1 MQSLDAPCTIGVD
14 HAPTMWHTGAV
25 ALGTLLLGTGLSTPQ
40 GGEPSGKVSQPSPTE
55 SARRALVDRVN
66 PSIVSVTTYI
76 KVPDGVAYDGRWA
89 VADESPIPGYAR
101 EIVATGIVVGD
112 DGTIICT
119 RKPLL
124 LEGGTFADKYDIET
138 ANGGR
143 YEVELLGTEPTIDL
157 AVLRVIASDGQ
168 PLTDLVP
175 ATIGAVDQ
183 LQVGDDLFAVADPFG
198 AARTFAPGII
208 MALPQVSCY
217 QADLT
222 GSFIHGSMAVCPGA
236 VGGALVNRDGGVV
249 GMIVPPPTLDPAA
262 RPVPEAFATY
272 GMQIQTALAVGEA
285 LKKKRSDISPFLGFS
300 VLSLPELKAKL
311 RDDAKYD
318 AIAKPEYGLY
328 IDDVFSPSPAAE
340 AGVQVGDFI
349 MEINGTRIG
358 GVPDFQQ
365 SLYYFAGTRVPVRIF
380 RSGTELT
387 PMIAI
392 ESRPASA
399 NRM

>member
-1 MQSLDAPCTIGVD
+1 MPRTMFYVGALMLVGVLCD
-14 HAPTMWHTGAV
+14 
-25 ALGTLLLGTGLSTPQ
+25 TGLPAPQ
-40 GGEPSGKVSQPSPTE
+40 GAAQAPKVSQPSPSE
-55 SARRALVDRVN
+55 LSRRGLAERVN

-89 VADESPIPGYAR
+89 VADESPISGYAR
-101 EIVATGIVVGD
+101 EVVATGMVID
-112 DGTIICT
+112 SAGTVICT

-138 ANGGR
+138 SSGSR
-143 YEVELLGTEPTIDL
+143 YEVEVLGTEPTIDL

-168 PLTDLVP
+168 ALSDLVP
-175 ATIGAVDQ
+175 ATIGSVDR

-198 AARTFAPGII
+198 AARTFAPGIV

-222 GSFIHGSMAVCPGA
+222 GSFIHGSMSVCAGA
-236 VGGALVNRDGGVV
+236 AGGALVNRDGHVV
-249 GMIVPPPTLDPAA
+249 GMIVPPPAADPLA
-262 RPVPEAFATY
+262 RPAPESFATY
-272 GMQIQTALAVGEA
+272 GMQIQTAVAVGEA
-285 LKKKRSDISPFLGFS
+285 LKKKRSDVSPFLGFS
-300 VLSLPELKAKL
+300 VLSLPELKAMM

-318 AIAKPEYGLY
+318 GIAKPPYGLY
-328 IDDVFSPSPAAE
+328 INDVFSPSPAVD
-340 AGVQVGDFI
+340 AGVQVGDFV
-349 MEINGTRIG
+349 MEVNGTRIG

-365 SLYYFAGTRVPVRIF
+365 CLYYFAGTRVPVRIF
-380 RSGTELT
+380 RDGRELT

-392 ESRPASA
+392 EARPAAA

>member
-1 MQSLDAPCTIGVD
+1 MMQASVLVVGGVLCCAAFAATQDDGGAAVPVAP
-14 HAPTMWHTGAV
+14 
-25 ALGTLLLGTGLSTPQ
+25 
-40 GGEPSGKVSQPSPTE
+40 VSQPETS
-55 SARRALVDRVN
+55 RRALVQRVN

-89 VADESPIPGYAR
+89 VADESPISGYAR
-101 EIVATGIVVGD
+101 EIVATGIVID
-112 DGTIICT
+112 RAGTIICN

-138 ANGGR
+138 SAGSR
-143 YEVELLGTEPTIDL
+143 YEVELLGSEPTIDL
-157 AVLRVIASDGQ
+157 AVMRVIGSEGQ
-168 PLTDLVP
+168 PLSDLVP
-175 ATIGAVDQ
+175 ATIGSVDD

-198 AARTFAPGII
+198 AARTFAPGIV

-222 GSFIHGSMAVCPGA
+222 GSFIHGSMSVCPGA
-236 VGGALVNRDGGVV
+236 VGGALVNRDGHVV
-249 GMIVPPPTLDPAA
+249 GMIVPPPSADPLA
-262 RPVPEAFATY
+262 RPAPEAFATY

-285 LKKKRSDISPFLGFS
+285 LKKKRSDISPFLGFA

-318 AIAKPEYGLY
+318 AVAKPEYGLY
-328 IDDVFSPSPAAE
+328 IDDVFSPSPAAD
-340 AGVQVGDFI
+340 AGVQVGDFV

-365 SLYYFAGTRVPVRIF
+365 CLYYFAGTRVPVRIF
-380 RSGTELT
+380 RDGAELN

-392 ESRPASA
+392 EARPAAA

>member
-1 MQSLDAPCTIGVD
+1 MKRAFVAVVGSIACCAAIAARQDGANPIAP
-14 HAPTMWHTGAV
+14 A
-25 ALGTLLLGTGLSTPQ
+25 S
-40 GGEPSGKVSQPSPTE
+40 PSEVFRRDLVKRIDPS
-55 SARRALVDRVN
+55 V
-66 PSIVSVTTYI
+66 VSVTTYI

-89 VADESPIPGYAR
+89 VADESPISGYAR
-101 EIVATGIVVGD
+101 ETVSTGIVVD
-112 DGTIICT
+112 STGTIICT

-138 ANGGR
+138 SSGSR
-143 YEVELLGTEPTIDL
+143 YEVELLGAEPTIDL
-157 AVLRVIASDGQ
+157 AILKVIGSEAQ

-175 ATIGAVDQ
+175 ATIGSVDA

-198 AARTFAPGII
+198 AARTFAPGIV

-222 GSFIHGSMAVCPGA
+222 GSFIHGSMSVCAGA

-249 GMIVPPPTLDPAA
+249 GMIVPPPSADPLA
-262 RPVPEAFATY
+262 RPAPESFATY

-318 AIAKPEYGLY
+318 AITKPEYGLY

-380 RSGTELT
+380 RDGKELN

>member
-1 MQSLDAPCTIGVD
+1 MSRLIAICVCGM
-14 HAPTMWHTGAV
+14 ACCA
-25 ALGTLLLGTGLSTPQ
+25 ALAAWQRTGTGEVSVI
-40 GGEPSGKVSQPSPTE
+40 EPEPAE
-55 SARRALVDRVN
+55 RFRRALVQRVN

-89 VADESPIPGYAR
+89 VADESPITGYAR
-101 EIVATGIVVGD
+101 EVVATGIVID
-112 DGTIICT
+112 RDGTIICN

-138 ANGGR
+138 SAGSR
-143 YEVELLGTEPTIDL
+143 YEVELLGSEPTIDL
-157 AVLRVIASDGQ
+157 AVMKVIGSRGQ
-168 PLTDLVP
+168 PLSDLVP
-175 ATIGAVDQ
+175 ATIGSVDDI
-183 LQVGDDLFAVADPFG
+183 QVGDDLFAVADPFG
-198 AARTFAPGII
+198 AARTFAPGIV

-222 GSFIHGSMAVCPGA
+222 GSFIHGSMSVCPGA
-236 VGGALVNRDGGVV
+236 VGGALVNRDGHVV
-249 GMIVPPPTLDPAA
+249 GMIVPPPSPDALA

-285 LKKKRSDISPFLGFS
+285 LKRKRSDISPFLGFS

-311 RDDAKYD
+311 RNDAAYD
-318 AIAKPEYGLY
+318 AVVKPEYGLY
-328 IDDVFSPSPAAE
+328 IDDVFAPSPAAE
-340 AGVQVGDFI
+340 AGVQVGDFV

-365 SLYYFAGTRVPVRIF
+365 CLYYFAGTRVPVRIF
-380 RSGTELT
+380 RDGKELS

-392 ESRPASA
+392 EARPASA